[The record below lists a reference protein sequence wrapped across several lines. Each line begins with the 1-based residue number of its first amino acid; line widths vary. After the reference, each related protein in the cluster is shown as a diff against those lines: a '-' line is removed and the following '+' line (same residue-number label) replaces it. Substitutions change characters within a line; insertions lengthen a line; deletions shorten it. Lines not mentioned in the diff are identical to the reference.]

1 MEVTVACNNSSG
13 GAQLTPEEERVLIRD
28 IAITSE
34 SNSKEGDSFYL
45 ITQRWWQHWIGY
57 VNQDQTN
64 VTNDGSSML
73 ENCDTISSSKRPPS
87 IDNSD
92 LIYDANSEES
102 NVGIEIHDTLLEGR
116 DYVLLPQEVWNQLYS
131 WYGGGPALARKVI
144 SSGLSQTEFAVEVY
158 PLRLQLLVMPKG
170 DRFAIRISKKETI
183 GELHKRACE
192 IFDLNL
198 EQVCI
203 WDYYGHRKHALMN
216 DMDKTLDDANL
227 QMDQDILVE
236 VHNNANGTA
245 SSGSIRSAQGNG
257 STVKEASSFLLEPS
271 KSSLSIAGGLSASK
285 GASRGSS
292 TELSQS
298 PNLTSQSR
306 ELDNTYGIS
315 TVTTRGS
322 SGGLIGLQNL
332 GNTCFMNSA
341 IQCLVHT
348 SEFAK
353 YFREDYHQEIN
364 WQNPLGMVGELA
376 LAFGELLRRLWAPGR
391 TAIAPRQFKM
401 KLARFAP
408 QFSGYNQHDSQE
420 LLAFLL
426 DGLHEDL
433 NRVKHK
439 PYKKS
444 KDADGRPDEE
454 VADEYWANHIA
465 RNDSIIVDVCQG
477 QYKSTLVCPEC
488 NKISVTFDPFMYL
501 SLPLQ
506 STTTRSMTVTVFTCD
521 GSALPF
527 PCTVTIPKQ
536 GRCRD
541 LINAL
546 SSACSLKNNEELKL
560 AEVRNHLFQR
570 FLEDPLISLS
580 TVKDDDHL
588 IAYKIPKSLKKTLLL
603 RLIHRR
609 QEQETGDTQ
618 AAQWWKPFGTP
629 LVSLISRDDV
639 ITRGDIQT
647 LVHKMLSPLL
657 RSESLRQADTP
668 EPCSSLAA
676 SDTCRD
682 NSSGGACT
690 NPLSNSM
697 NKDSSSS
704 KAVTLFKLPLQL
716 VEESNACI
724 DLSVGEEKAV
734 KLSSTSTSIL
744 VYVDWSQELLEK
756 YDTHYLENL
765 PEVLK
770 YGPVNK
776 KARTEP
782 LSLYTCLEAFL
793 REEPLVPEDMWYC
806 PKCKERRQ
814 ASKKLDLWRLPEV
827 LVIHLK
833 RFSYSRSMKHKLETF
848 VNFPIHDFDLTN
860 YVANKNNTQRQ
871 LYELYALTNHYG
883 GMGSGHYTAHIKVS
897 IEGTDNMC
905 TSYKIGV
912 HLVLLASSDIN
923 VFDKLLDE
931 NRWYNFDDTHI
942 SPINEEDVKS
952 AAAYVLFYR
961 RVKTGDAISN
971 GGKSGAGRNNGSSL
985 NPKGDRKTGLPF
997 SDRKLDSQALF
1008 CVNTNTGHRGRRG
1021 ASNSKANS
1029 IKREETSL
1037 LVPKKPTNK
1046 AFKSYP
1052 ILGALPEF
1060 LGNYHRYLDWI
1071 TEIAINSPGNT
1082 AVFHFPGNIHGVFSA
1097 NPSNV
1102 EYVLKTNFE
1111 NYPKGDEF
1119 VSYLEDFF
1127 GRGIFNSD
1135 GEAWKVQRKT
1145 AIHEFSTKSLR
1156 TFVVDKVQVG
1166 ISTRLVPILAK
1177 ASKTMQVLDF
1187 QDVLERF
1194 SFDIICKVVL
1204 NFDPDC
1210 LGGDATGGEK
1220 LMRAFE
1226 DSSGIIFERFLTVAP
1241 LQWKFLKFLN
1251 IGSERRLK
1259 RSIRIVHEF
1268 ADKLISSKL
1277 EAKGINKDEDLVS
1290 RFMVNHENSPEFLRD
1305 ILTNFLFAGRESL
1318 SASLTWFFWLLSL
1331 HPDVETNIL
1340 KELETI
1346 RARNGK
1352 KIGEMYSFE
1361 ELREMNYLPAAISE
1375 SLRLYPP
1382 VPSELKTC
1390 KSDDTLPDG
1399 TFVGKGWSM
1408 EFSAYAMARLE
1419 NLWGKNCNEFVP
1431 ERWLDENG
1439 TYRQESPF
1447 KYPVFLAG
1455 PRMCIGKDMAFIQ
1468 MKSVVA
1474 STIERFKI
1482 DMHNKEKPPEPKFS
1496 MILRM
1501 KDGMKVTVK
1510 ERSGGMMG

>member
-1 MEVTVACNNSSG
+1 MTEVRVACNNSSG
-13 GAQLTPEEERVLIRD
+13 GARLTPEEERVLIRD

-34 SNSKEGDSFYL
+34 SKSKEGDSFYL
-45 ITQRWWQHWIGY
+45 ITQRWWQHWIDY

-73 ENCDTISSSKRPPS
+73 ENCHTVSSSKRPAS

-92 LIYDANSEES
+92 LIYDVNSEES
-102 NVGIEIHDTLLEGR
+102 NAGIEIHDTLLEGR

-131 WYGGGPALARKVI
+131 WYGGGPALSRKVI

-170 DRFAIRISKKETI
+170 DHCAVRISKKETV
-183 GELHKRACE
+183 GELHKKACE
-192 IFDLNL
+192 IFYLNL

-236 VHNNANGTA
+236 VHDIAN
-245 SSGSIRSAQGNG
+245 
-257 STVKEASSFLLEPS
+257 
-271 KSSLSIAGGLSASK
+271 GGLSASK
-285 GASRGSS
+285 GASRGCSA
-292 TELSQS
+292 ELSQS
-298 PNLTSQSR
+298 PNLTSQGQNLTYQGR
-306 ELDNTYGIS
+306 ELDNAYGTS

-348 SEFAK
+348 SEFAE

-364 WQNPLGMVGELA
+364 WKNPLGMVGELA

-454 VADEYWANHIA
+454 VADEYWASHIA

-527 PCTVTIPKQ
+527 ACTVTVPKQ

-546 SSACSLKNNEELKL
+546 SCACSLKNSEELKL

-580 TVKDDDHL
+580 TIKDDDHL
-588 IAYKIPKSLKKTLLL
+588 AAYKIAKSLKKTLLL
-603 RLIHRR
+603 RLIHRC
-609 QEQETGDTQ
+609 QEQETGDTK
-618 AAQWWKPFGTP
+618 AAQKLKPFGTP
-629 LVSLISRDDV
+629 LVSLILHDDV
-639 ITRGDIQT
+639 ITRGDIQKV
-647 LVHKMLSPLL
+647 VHTMLSPLL
-657 RSESLRQADTP
+657 RSESLRQADIP

-676 SDTCRD
+676 SDMCH
-682 NSSGGACT
+682 NSSSDEACT
-690 NPLSNSM
+690 NPVSDSM
-697 NKDSSSS
+697 NKDSSGSR
-704 KAVTLFKLPLQL
+704 AVTLFKLPLQL

-724 DLSVGEEKAV
+724 DLSVGEDKTI
-734 KLSSTSTSIL
+734 KLSSTSTSML

-756 YDTHYLENL
+756 YDIHYLENL
-765 PEVLK
+765 PEVFK

-782 LSLYTCLEAFL
+782 LSLYTCLEGFL

-848 VNFPIHDFDLTN
+848 VNFPIRDFDLTN
-860 YVANKNNTQRQ
+860 YIANKNNTQRQ

-883 GMGSGHYTAHIKVS
+883 GMGSGHYTAHIK
-897 IEGTDNMC
+897 
-905 TSYKIGV
+905 
-912 HLVLLASSDIN
+912 
-923 VFDKLLDE
+923 LLDE
-931 NRWYNFDDTHI
+931 NRWYNFDDAHI

-971 GGKSGAGRNNGSSL
+971 GENSNTGHNNGSSL
-985 NPKGDRKTGLPF
+985 K
-997 SDRKLDSQALF
+997 
-1008 CVNTNTGHRGRRG
+1008 
-1021 ASNSKANS
+1021 
-1029 IKREETSL
+1029 
-1037 LVPKKPTNK
+1037 
-1046 AFKSYP
+1046 
-1052 ILGALPEF
+1052 
-1060 LGNYHRYLDWI
+1060 
-1071 TEIAINSPGNT
+1071 
-1082 AVFHFPGNIHGVFSA
+1082 
-1097 NPSNV
+1097 
-1102 EYVLKTNFE
+1102 
-1111 NYPKGDEF
+1111 
-1119 VSYLEDFF
+1119 
-1127 GRGIFNSD
+1127 
-1135 GEAWKVQRKT
+1135 
-1145 AIHEFSTKSLR
+1145 
-1156 TFVVDKVQVG
+1156 
-1166 ISTRLVPILAK
+1166 
-1177 ASKTMQVLDF
+1177 
-1187 QDVLERF
+1187 
-1194 SFDIICKVVL
+1194 
-1204 NFDPDC
+1204 
-1210 LGGDATGGEK
+1210 
-1220 LMRAFE
+1220 
-1226 DSSGIIFERFLTVAP
+1226 
-1241 LQWKFLKFLN
+1241 
-1251 IGSERRLK
+1251 
-1259 RSIRIVHEF
+1259 
-1268 ADKLISSKL
+1268 
-1277 EAKGINKDEDLVS
+1277 
-1290 RFMVNHENSPEFLRD
+1290 
-1305 ILTNFLFAGRESL
+1305 
-1318 SASLTWFFWLLSL
+1318 
-1331 HPDVETNIL
+1331 
-1340 KELETI
+1340 
-1346 RARNGK
+1346 
-1352 KIGEMYSFE
+1352 
-1361 ELREMNYLPAAISE
+1361 
-1375 SLRLYPP
+1375 
-1382 VPSELKTC
+1382 
-1390 KSDDTLPDG
+1390 
-1399 TFVGKGWSM
+1399 
-1408 EFSAYAMARLE
+1408 
-1419 NLWGKNCNEFVP
+1419 
-1431 ERWLDENG
+1431 
-1439 TYRQESPF
+1439 
-1447 KYPVFLAG
+1447 
-1455 PRMCIGKDMAFIQ
+1455 
-1468 MKSVVA
+1468 
-1474 STIERFKI
+1474 
-1482 DMHNKEKPPEPKFS
+1482 
-1496 MILRM
+1496 
-1501 KDGMKVTVK
+1501 
-1510 ERSGGMMG
+1510 